1 MLTAPFKQ
9 WRKPNSICLVNV
21 VFVFLFSM
29 LLSQIYTA
37 VVEAVLAG
45 IECYA
50 KTSTESKV
58 NEALILYIL
67 TVDLLPYKLIFNI
80 FKHPLPHMPTPPK
93 KTPFTKHFRQLL
105 NINEVNTGFQPVSLN
120 SVKKNKFR
128 VYLILPFYSSS
139 SFLNLPYCKVR
150 NAREVK
156 DKF

>member
-9 WRKPNSICLVNV
+9 WRKPNSVCLVNV

-58 NEALILYIL
+58 NEALILYIF
-67 TVDLLPYKLIFNI
+67 TVDLLPYKVIC
-80 FKHPLPHMPTPPK
+80 KHPLPHMPAPPK
-93 KTPFTKHFRQLL
+93 KHLSQ
-105 NINEVNTGFQPVSLN
+105 NISGNCLTLMRLTLWFPTSVSE
-120 SVKKNKFR
+120 F
-128 VYLILPFYSSS
+128 
-139 SFLNLPYCKVR
+139 C
-150 NAREVK
+150 
-156 DKF
+156 

>member
-80 FKHPLPHMPTPPK
+80 FKHPLPHMPTPQK
-93 KTPFTKHFRQLL
+93 KHLSQSISG
-105 NINEVNTGFQPVSLN
+105 NC
-120 SVKKNKFR
+120 
-128 VYLILPFYSSS
+128 LILMRLTLVSNQY
-139 SFLNLPYCKVR
+139 L
-150 NAREVK
+150 
-156 DKF
+156 